1 MNSWWG
7 HRLADAMAE
16 LIEHGRLSRG
26 RALARTGCVLSRHV
40 AAGRVTGAVQGSAAR
55 PYAVSFLL
63 TPLIDAD
70 AARVAALL
78 AERPE
83 LLAALVAGEL
93 PTELGEPQ
101 HGLFPRFVDEL
112 DFECT
117 CPDWG
122 WPCKHAAALVHVLVE
137 DVDARPQ
144 TLLALRGV
152 EVDPLLGVETPVDDE
167 AALADSLPAYWSPRA
182 ALVPPPVRFRPAID
196 ELDEGLLRSA
206 LRCAGGGSAADEDA
220 VAWLRDCYR
229 RLG

>member
-1 MNSWWG
+1 VALRTPFPALSF
-7 HRLADAMAE
+7 RTLDSPE
-16 LIEHGRLSRG
+16 PRQGR
-26 RALARTGCVLSRHV
+26 
-40 AAGRVTGAVQGSAAR
+40 
-55 PYAVSFLL
+55 
-63 TPLIDAD
+63 
-70 AARVAALL
+70 RVARSADQTGPT
-78 AERPE
+78 ETTGEP
-83 LLAALVAGEL
+83 EL

-152 EVDPLLGVETPVDDE
+152 DVDPLLGVATPVDDE

-206 LRCAGGGSAADEDA
+206 LRCAGGGSAADKDA